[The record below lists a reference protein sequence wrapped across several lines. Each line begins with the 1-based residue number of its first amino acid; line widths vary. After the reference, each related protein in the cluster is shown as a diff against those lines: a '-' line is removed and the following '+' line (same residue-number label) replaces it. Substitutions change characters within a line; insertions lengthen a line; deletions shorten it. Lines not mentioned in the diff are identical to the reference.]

1 MCDYCRQYS
10 CPSSC
15 PSYDG
20 NLAGLDKELGTCFLC
35 EERVYPDEKH
45 FMKNEK
51 YLCEHC
57 ASELISPELL
67 AFLDCEDTEDFF
79 DMLY

>member
-1 MCDYCRQYS
+1 
-10 CPSSC
+10 
-15 PSYDG
+15 
-20 NLAGLDKELGTCFLC
+20 
-35 EERVYPDEKH
+35 
-45 FMKNEK
+45 MKNEK